1 MLSKVCLFSNKI
13 NIWVNEMCII
23 SDLNVYVNEFI
34 ININMQIKD
43 RNGDIIKMYDKKVI
57 GKYGED
63 MACDYLKHNE
73 YYILERKF

>member
-1 MLSKVCLFSNKI
+1 MEIIMWLLSKVCLFSNKI

-43 RNGDIIKMYDKKVI
+43 RNGDIIKMYDKKVM
-57 GKYGED
+57 KLFL
-63 MACDYLKHNE
+63 LK
-73 YYILERKF
+73 